1 MNRFAVGA
9 VLFILVSIVYVVLKQ
24 SVPTETVLT
33 ATPAP
38 AQPALNKHVGDK
50 QAQDQAAHAENE
62 EHAETFTREE
72 VDHEFGTAPNKVFH
86 PAKAIDTDEAP
97 SVAIPED
104 AKPDEPLHYYEVA
117 PNTYFF
123 FGNIAEVDENNRGW
137 NGNAG
142 FVVTDEGVVVIDS
155 LGTPVLGNR
164 MIATIKSVT
173 DKPITH
179 VIVTHN
185 HPDHAYGAIAFKE
198 KTQAQIIG
206 HIGTMKYIESDRIE
220 HSVAYRNTFI
230 KSDMQG
236 FKPVAPDIKV
246 AGDLYSKYTFKSGGK
261 TFDVYNTGSHH
272 SYGDL
277 IVNQVEDKIV
287 WISDLA
293 FNNRVTFMADGNSQ
307 KAIEAMTWLLKT
319 FGDSKYMVPGHG
331 SVQTPPFPMVTQ
343 TRAYMQHLRGA
354 MTKAFDEDMELQEAV
369 DNTEFDEWKDMNMY
383 QLNHKK
389 NVDFVYREL
398 EEELF

>member
-1 MNRFAVGA
+1 MNRFAIGA
-9 VLFILVSIVYVVLKQ
+9 ILFILVSIIYVFLKQ
-24 SVPTETVLT
+24 SIPTENVLT

-38 AQPALNKHVGDK
+38 AESVATPQTQNNHGHEHSHD
-50 QAQDQAAHAENE
+50 D
-62 EHAETFTREE
+62 HAETFTREE
-72 VDHEFGTAPNKVFH
+72 VAHDFGTEPNKVFY
-86 PAKAIDTDEAP
+86 PSKAIDTDEAP
-97 SVAIPED
+97 SIAIAED

-117 PNTYFF
+117 PGTYFL

-142 FVVTDEGVVVIDS
+142 FVVTEDGVVVIDA
-155 LGTPVLGNR
+155 LGTPKLGNR

-198 KTQAQIIG
+198 NTDAQIIG

-236 FKPVAPDIKV
+236 FKPVAPDVKV

-277 IVNQVEDKIV
+277 IVNQVEDKV
-287 WISDLA
+287 LWISDLA
-293 FNNRVTFMADGNSQ
+293 FNNRVTFMADGSSQ
-307 KAIEAMTWLLKT
+307 KGIDAQTWLLENFADTKL
-319 FGDSKYMVPGHG
+319 MIPGHG
-331 SVQTPPFPMVTQ
+331 SVQTNPFPMVTQ
-343 TRAYMQHLRGA
+343 TRAYMQHLRDA
-354 MTKAFDEDMELQEAV
+354 MTKAFDEDIELQEAV
-369 DNTEFDEWKDMNMY
+369 DNTEFDDWKTMNMY
-383 QLNHKK
+383 NLNHKK

>member
-1 MNRFAVGA
+1 MNRFAIGA

-24 SVPTETVLT
+24 SVSTETVLT
-33 ATPAP
+33 ATTAP
-38 AQPALNKHVGDK
+38 AQPASNKHVGDK
-50 QAQDQAAHAENE
+50 QAQSHPAHE

-198 KTQAQIIG
+198 NTKAQIIG

-236 FKPVAPDIKV
+236 FKPVAPDVKV
-246 AGDLYSKYTFKSGGK
+246 AGDLYAKYTFKSGGK

-287 WISDLA
+287 WISAIPSPLSHYFLA
-293 FNNRVTFMADGNSQ
+293 MN
-307 KAIEAMTWLLKT
+307 
-319 FGDSKYMVPGHG
+319 
-331 SVQTPPFPMVTQ
+331 PP
-343 TRAYMQHLRGA
+343 
-354 MTKAFDEDMELQEAV
+354 
-369 DNTEFDEWKDMNMY
+369 
-383 QLNHKK
+383 
-389 NVDFVYREL
+389 
-398 EEELF
+398 